1 MRAKNNQ
8 LKLNQE
14 KARPMPMGATV
25 TSNGVNFAVTA
36 EREAELFL
44 YLYREGDSVPLYQF
58 PIPPENRMGEVR
70 YIYIEG
76 LHPRQWEYNFFCKKK
91 TKDGRVVEV
100 PLPDP
105 YAKKVLGREQWG
117 TAAEEPLRYG
127 FLTDK
132 FDWQQDKPPE
142 IPLEDTILYRLHTR
156 GFTKHSSSRVK
167 GKGTFSGIRE
177 KIPYLK
183 ELGITMIELMPSYE
197 FDERILTQQG
207 EERLNYFGYADAY
220 YFAPKASYTR
230 IGNRRGKKIEKAKEL
245 KAVELIE
252 GKEAVFDTEDRR
264 DWKEDSISRRN
275 RYDPENELK
284 ELVRALHQA
293 GIEISME
300 FYFEPGLSMEFVS
313 DCLIFWKM
321 EYHIDA
327 FHVNQNGV
335 NMNQLA
341 KNAYLSD
348 CKLFGNEWD
357 TDFIYPKEPK
367 VRRLA
372 AMNDGFMM
380 DMRRFLKSDENQI
393 GGFLYRLT
401 RNPAKEGV
409 INYIANHD
417 SLTLLDMVMYEKR
430 HNEANGENNQ
440 DGNPFNYSWNCG
452 VEGESRRKKILDR
465 RSQQMKNAVVMV
477 LLSQGIPMLFAGDEF
492 ARTCQGNNNP
502 YCQDNEISWLNW
514 NFSKRGQEL
523 YEFTKAL
530 IAFRMAHRILHMPKQ
545 LRMMDYSAVGRP
557 DLSYHGSRAW
567 YPDMDTYTRYVG
579 VFYCGEYARY
589 TKDKK
594 ADEDI
599 FIAYNCHWEEHKFD
613 LPRPSKKKVWKE
625 AIHTFCGEE
634 PFVAEEPVV
643 LKEQRQ
649 LIVPARSIIVLI
661 SAEKDSLEE

>member
-14 KARPMPMGATV
+14 KAQPMPMGATV
-25 TSNGVNFAVTA
+25 RSDGVNFTVIA

-44 YLYREGDSVPLYQF
+44 CLYKKGDTMPLYKF
-58 PIPPENRMGEVR
+58 PIPPENRMGNVW

-76 LHPRQWEYNFFCKKK
+76 LRPQQWEYNFFSKER
-91 TKDGRVVEV
+91 TKDGETIEL
-100 PLPDP
+100 PLADP
-105 YAKKVLGREQWG
+105 YAKKVIGREQWG
-117 TAAEEPLRYG
+117 VVTETPLRYG
-127 FLTDK
+127 FLTGR
-132 FDWQQDKPPE
+132 FDWQQDLAPE

-156 GFTKHSSSRVK
+156 GFTKHASSHVK

-197 FDERILTQQG
+197 FDERIVTRQG
-207 EERLNYFGYADAY
+207 EERLNYFGYGDAY

-230 IGNRRGKKIEKAKEL
+230 VANTKVKKVAKV
-245 KAVELIE
+245 VEE
-252 GKEAVFDTEDRR
+252 VKNTEFIDI
-264 DWKEDSISRRN
+264 KKMVSIQRKN
-275 RYDPENELK
+275 RYEPENELK

-293 GIEISME
+293 GIEICME
-300 FYFEPGLSMEFVS
+300 FYFKPGLSMEFVL

-335 NMNQLA
+335 DMNRLA

-357 TDFIYPKEPK
+357 IDFIYPKEPK

-465 RSQQMKNAVVMV
+465 RSQQMKNAMAMV
-477 LLSQGIPMLFAGDEF
+477 LLSQGTPMLFAGDEF

-514 NFSKRGQEL
+514 NFSKRGKEL

-530 IAFRMAHRILHMPKQ
+530 IAFRMMHRILHMPKQ
-545 LRMMDYSAVGRP
+545 LRMMDYDAVGRP

-589 TKDKK
+589 TKEGKT
-594 ADEDI
+594 DEDI

-613 LPRPSKKKVWKE
+613 LPRPSKKKVWRE
-625 AIHTFCGEE
+625 VIHTFCGDS
-634 PFVAEEPVV
+634 PFVAEKPKILE
-643 LKEQRQ
+643 EQKR
-649 LIVPARSIIVLI
+649 LIVPARSIVVLI
-661 SAEKDSLEE
+661 SAVAEDCLEK

>member
-14 KARPMPMGATV
+14 KAQPMPMGATIR
-25 TSNGVNFAVTA
+25 SNGVNFAVNA
-36 EREAELFL
+36 EREVELFL
-44 YLYREGDSVPLYQF
+44 CLYQKGDTMPLYKF
-58 PIPPENRMGEVR
+58 LVPPENRVGDVR

-76 LHPRQWEYNFFCKKK
+76 LHPQQWEYSFFCREKKK
-91 TKDGRVVEV
+91 NGEQVEL
-100 PLPDP
+100 PLADA
-105 YAKKVLGREQWG
+105 YAKKVIGREQWG
-117 TAAEEPLRYG
+117 VLPKTPLRYG
-127 FLTDK
+127 FLTEK
-132 FDWQQDKPPE
+132 FDWQQDKAPE

-156 GFTKHSSSRVK
+156 GFTKHASSRVK

-183 ELGITMIELMPSYE
+183 ELGITMIELMPAYE
-197 FDERILTQQG
+197 FDERILTEQG
-207 EERLNYFGYADAY
+207 EEKLNYFGYADAY
-220 YFAPKASYTR
+220 YFSPKASYTKVANKKADYKKTAL
-230 IGNRRGKKIEKAKEL
+230 IGTT
-245 KAVELIE
+245 
-252 GKEAVFDTEDRR
+252 TEDREEVK
-264 DWKEDSISRRN
+264 DTKELPIQKRK
-275 RYDPENELK
+275 RYEPENELK
-284 ELVRALHQA
+284 ELVRTLHQA
-293 GIEISME
+293 GMEISME
-300 FYFEPGLSMEFVS
+300 FYFKPGISIEFVL
-313 DCLIFWKM
+313 DCLIFWRL

-335 NMNQLA
+335 DMTRLA
-341 KNAYLSD
+341 KNPYLSD

-357 TDFIYPKEPK
+357 VAHIYQGEPK
-367 VRRLA
+367 VKRLA

-380 DMRRFLKSDENQI
+380 DMRRFLKSDENQV

-401 RNPAKEGV
+401 RNPAGESV

-430 HNEANGENNQ
+430 HNEANGENNR

-452 VEGESRRKKILDR
+452 VEGESRRRKILDR
-465 RSQQMKNAVVMV
+465 RSQQMKNAMVMV
-477 LLSQGIPMLFAGDEF
+477 LLSQGVPMLFAGDEF

-514 NFSKRGQEL
+514 NWSKRGQEL
-523 YEFTKAL
+523 YKFTKAV

-545 LRMMDYSAVGRP
+545 LRMMDYGAIGRP

-567 YPDMDTYTRYVG
+567 YPDMDMYTRYVG

-589 TKDKK
+589 AADGE

-599 FIAYNCHWEEHKFD
+599 YIAYNCHWEEHKFD
-613 LPRPSKKKVWKE
+613 LPRPLKRKVWKQV
-625 AIHTFCGEE
+625 IHTFCGDA
-634 PFVAEEPVV
+634 PFVAEEPKV

-649 LIVPARSIIVLI
+649 LVVPARSIVVLI
-661 SAEKDSLEE
+661 SGEAEKIEKRNKE